1 MYKRQ
6 PLPASKAVLSSWRL
20 VVVCA
25 LITTGVTGLASKYP
39 AGTYAL
45 THLVFFFV
53 PMFSGWHKS
62 KEANYDIRLWLFSS
76 VMPKIMVAMR
86 HHLVRRSCLCWSS
99 LRKKANSGGRL
110 CRFLTAMRP
119 VCLGRSWYGSYRKLW
134 HLLCPPKG
142 SGPCISQPT
151 LMLFKYLARSQCPAS
166 ILPGL

>member
-1 MYKRQ
+1 MGIEICPSNATNAQPILRATASVEAPYWHLHS

-62 KEANYDIRLWLFSS
+62 EEANYGTGFMAIFPSYA
-76 VMPKIMVAMR
+76 I
-86 HHLVRRSCLCWSS
+86 
-99 LRKKANSGGRL
+99 G
-110 CRFLTAMRP
+110 
-119 VCLGRSWYGSYRKLW
+119 YGS
-134 HLLCPPKG
+134 HAPPFF
-142 SGPCISQPT
+142 
-151 LMLFKYLARSQCPAS
+151 LAFML
-166 ILPGL
+166 I